1 MRCLTGECDIGG
13 LAGGV
18 TIELPQGRGYL
29 HKENE
34 ILSPDGECHAFDHRA
49 QGTVFGSGAGA
60 VVLRRLSDALA
71 DGDRIIAVIK
81 GTAINNDGAQK
92 AGYLAPSVEG
102 QAQAI
107 AEAHQIAGV
116 SSESITYV
124 ECHGTGTYLG
134 DPIEVAALTEAFA
147 SDKAGFCRIGSVKTN
162 IGHLD
167 TAAGVASI
175 IKVAQALRHR
185 ELPPSLGV

>member
-1 MRCLTGECDIGG
+1 MTRISLTTPASATFWTCTGRRLNVQTACSTSLVAVHYAVNALLTGECDMA

-29 HKENE
+29 YKENE

-60 VVLRRLSDALA
+60 VVLRRLADAVA

-107 AEAHQIAGV
+107 SDAHQIAGV
-116 SSESITYV
+116 PSDSISYV
-124 ECHGTGTYLG
+124 ECHGTG
-134 DPIEVAALTEAFA
+134 
-147 SDKAGFCRIGSVKTN
+147 
-162 IGHLD
+162 HLFWA
-167 TAAGVASI
+167 T
-175 IKVAQALRHR
+175 R
-185 ELPPSLGV
+185 